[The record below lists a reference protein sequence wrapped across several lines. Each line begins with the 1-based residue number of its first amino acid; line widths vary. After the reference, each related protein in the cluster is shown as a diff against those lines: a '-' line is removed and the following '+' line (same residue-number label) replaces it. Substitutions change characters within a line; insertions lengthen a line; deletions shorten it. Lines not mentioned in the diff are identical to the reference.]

1 MKSSGRVRLM
11 EVAEVRFS
19 NVDKLTQQDEF
30 PVQLCNYMD
39 VYRNAR
45 ITDEIEFMEA
55 TATEREIEKF
65 ALRIGDVLVTK
76 DSETAEDV
84 AHAAVVAED
93 IPRLLCGYH
102 LAMIRP
108 FDDVLYGPYLA
119 QLFENHHFR
128 AQFIRMANGVTRFGL
143 TVEAFEKAVV
153 PLPSRIEQEYLAELF
168 RNWDTAIEKTVQLI
182 AAKSQR
188 LSFLRE
194 HRLTKPKQS
203 RRVKLNSVT
212 HESTARNG
220 KRLGRDAIMAVTKL
234 IGMRPMRE
242 ETIAAAIS
250 RYKVVKPNAFAYN
263 PMRLNIGSIAM
274 SSFNN
279 DILVSPDYVVFECDD
294 SKLLP
299 GYLNHL
305 RRTRLWA
312 TYFEAAGSGG
322 VRIRIYYDDLG
333 AFAFPLPPLAEQ
345 ARDLAVFDAGVV
357 EIETLE
363 RYLAALHKQK
373 RGLMQKLLTG
383 QWRISIPA
391 TKEV

>member
-1 MKSSGRVRLM
+1 MKEGGRVRLM
-11 EVAEVRFS
+11 DVAEVRFS
-19 NVDKLTQQDEF
+19 NVDKLSQQDEF

-39 VYRNAR
+39 VYRNTR
-45 ITDEIEFMEA
+45 ITGQIEFMAA

-65 ALRIGDVLVTK
+65 ALQIGDVLVTK
-76 DSETAEDV
+76 DSETAEDI

-93 IPRLLCGYH
+93 IPALLCGYH

-119 QLFENHHFR
+119 QLFRNHHFR
-128 AQFIRMANGVTRFGL
+128 VQFIRMANGVTRFGL

-153 PLPSRIEQEYLAELF
+153 PLPTRIEQEYLAELF
-168 RNWDTAIEKTVQLI
+168 GGWDAAIEKTEQLI

-188 LSFLRE
+188 LSYLRE
-194 HRLTKPKQS
+194 HRMTKSKQS
-203 RRVKLNSVT
+203 KRVKLNSAT

-220 KRLGRDAIMAVTKL
+220 KRLGRDTIMAVTKQV
-234 IGMRPMRE
+234 GMRPMRD
-242 ETIAAAIS
+242 ETIAAAID

-274 SSFNN
+274 SSFEN
-279 DILVSPDYVVFECDD
+279 DVLVSPDYVVFECDAA
-294 SKLLP
+294 KLLP

-312 TYFEAAGSGG
+312 SHFEAAGSGG

-333 AFAFPLPPLAEQ
+333 AFAFPLPPVPEQ
-345 ARDLAVFDAGVV
+345 ERVLAVLDAGVA
-357 EIETLE
+357 EIEMLQ
-363 RYLAALHKQK
+363 RYLAALQKQK

-383 QWRISIPA
+383 QWRLKSI
-391 TKEV
+391 EDIHS